1 MLPGNMGIYAKYLLP
16 RLTHLAMGQEQL
28 RPYRSRVVGGA
39 KGRVLEIGMGSGRN
53 LPFYSEDVEQVIGL
67 DVSPEMLAFAERA
80 VTSQPRRN
88 ITLLA
93 HSAESLPFE
102 KNTFD
107 TVVITWTLCSIPNP
121 RAALSEVRRV
131 LKPDGELRFVEHG
144 LAPEP
149 DVRKWQDRLT
159 PLWCRCAGGCHL
171 NRKTDELIHDAGF
184 PITELSTGYARGL
197 RPMAYMYEGV
207 ARL

>member
-1 MLPGNMGIYAKYLLP
+1 MGLYSTYVLP
-16 RLTHLAMGQEQL
+16 RLTHLSMRQKHL
-28 RPYRSRVVGGA
+28 RPYRARVVGGA
-39 KGRVLEIGMGSGRN
+39 KGRVLEIGIGSGRN
-53 LPFYSEDVEQVIGL
+53 LPFYSEAVEQVTGVDI
-67 DVSPEMLAFAERA
+67 SPEMLALAQRA
-80 VTSQPRRN
+80 VSSQARRN

-93 HSAESLPFE
+93 HTAESLPFE
-102 KNTFD
+102 KNSFD
-107 TVVITWTLCSIPNP
+107 TVVMTWTLCNIPNP
-121 RAALSEVRRV
+121 RAALSEARRV

-149 DVRKWQDRLT
+149 DVRKWQEWLT
-159 PLWCRCAGGCHL
+159 PLWRRCAGGCHL
-171 NRKTDELIHDAGF
+171 NRKTDDLIHDAGF